1 MAYQLCLG
9 DEPLSS
15 VIDRIVDAATS
26 AVPALD
32 AADCRRLVELI
43 FRTRMRQTD
52 ACGRHP
58 ECRPVSGLF
67 ASTTRAAD
75 GTARSA
81 GWSDLDP
88 HALPMM
94 FAVTAATM
102 ADVAVEDRSGL
113 ERALARSF
121 TEVIAPLLAFNP
133 RCGRSDVC
141 RSQPTFPVTLSARR
155 TGG

>member
-15 VIDRIVDAATS
+15 VIDRIVDAATL

-52 ACGRHP
+52 ACGRHR
-58 ECRPVSGLF
+58 ECRPTGGLF
-67 ASTTRAAD
+67 AATTRPAD
-75 GTARSA
+75 GAARSA

-94 FAVTAATM
+94 FGVTAASM

-113 ERALARSF
+113 ERALAGAF
-121 TEVIAPLLAFNP
+121 TAIVAPLLAFNP
-133 RCGRSDVC
+133 RCGRSEIC
-141 RSQPTFPVTLSARR
+141 RSQPTYPLTMSARR